1 MRDPKA
7 VRIAPVSVVAGSVV
21 AATVVALSGCFG
33 TSWDA
38 TSASASTSA
47 STPTRAAP
55 PAEAMLFDDFTY
67 SSPAELARNG
77 WILRT
82 AAGWPG
88 VPGSIW
94 SDNVEVGVVDPADA
108 DNRLMRM
115 TASTDG
121 TTTRQAQ
128 FCHQRKY
135 YEGTYAA
142 RVRWSDAP
150 ASGGAGGVVG
160 TGAGGRND
168 APAGPDGDK
177 SVQTFYLI
185 SPLKA
190 PLDTDYSET
199 DFEYLPNGGWGSGD
213 LTLFTTTWETF
224 HPEPKWLQI
233 NTSTNTQRSRAGW
246 HVLTLQIA
254 NGEVT
259 YFIDDEKHATHGGP
273 YYPEEKMSINF
284 NLWFIAGEL
293 VRSSEPRRYVQDVD
307 WVYHK
312 VGAVQ
317 SPGEVR
323 RAVTRLRGKRV
334 TFVDTVR
341 AETPVLESP
350 CNF

>member
-1 MRDPKA
+1 MTRE
-7 VRIAPVSVVAGSVV
+7 RNS
-21 AATVVALSGCFG
+21 ATRPAIGL
-33 TSWDA
+33 
-38 TSASASTSA
+38 ASAAVLSA
-47 STPTRAAP
+47 CTMFGSEPESTPARASQP
-55 PAEAMLFDDFTY
+55 SDEMMFDDFTY
-67 SSPAELARNG
+67 TAPVEAERNG

-135 YEGTYAA
+135 FEGTYAA
-142 RVRWSDAP
+142 RVRWSDGP
-150 ASGGAGGVVG
+150 ARGA
-160 TGAGGRND
+160 ND
-168 APAGPDGDK
+168 TPPGPDGDK

-233 NTSTNTQRSRAGW
+233 NTSTNTQGSRAGW
-246 HVLTLQIA
+246 HQLTLQIA

-293 VRSSEPRRYVQDVD
+293 VKSSEPRRYVQDVD
-307 WVYHK
+307 WAFHK
-312 VGAVQ
+312 VGAVL
-317 SPGEVR
+317 SPVEVR
-323 RAVTRLRGKRV
+323 RVVRALRADRV

-341 AETPVLESP
+341 AEAPPLPSP